1 MTMQLKKITVFG
13 ATGGVGR
20 LVVAQAV
27 AAGYGVTA
35 AVRNPAGLPA
45 GVHVV
50 TVDLAGADPAAVD
63 RAVDGADAV
72 WCCIGARSKAET
84 GIPETG
90 VSAIVRAMSAS
101 GSRRFVAISAGPV
114 STVASPARPDP
125 PPDPGNRFLM
135 RRVAMPT
142 AQRVFRRQYADLARM
157 EVPPEDIGDSL
168 PALVLEDSFRLR
180 RQLAPP
186 HNPEIGAQPFY
197 WTAGHHLQLC
207 LDGSG
212 RCLGTGQK
220 ETGYMRTGCG

>member
-1 MTMQLKKITVFG
+1 MTMQLNKITVFG

-50 TVDLAGADPAAVD
+50 TVDLAAADPAAVD

-72 WCCIGARSKAET
+72 LCCIGARSKAET
-84 GIPETG
+84 GIAETG

-135 RRVAMPT
+135 RTVAVPI

-157 EVPPEDIGDSL
+157 EDVIRASGLAWTILGSPTSRRAIASARRSGIACLAACRWPEPTS
-168 PALVLEDSFRLR
+168 R
-180 RQLAPP
+180 
-186 HNPEIGAQPFY
+186 Y
-197 WTAGHHLQLC
+197 
-207 LDGSG
+207 
-212 RCLGTGQK
+212 
-220 ETGYMRTGCG
+220 